1 MTHGL
6 ALLPWQDYAAVL
18 GLAVEGLDVAV
29 YDGSADPPDDVLG
42 RVTFYVPPYMSTSHT
57 LELMSRMP
65 RLRVVQTLT
74 AGVDSAWPL
83 LPDGVTLC
91 NAAGVH
97 DASTA
102 ELAVGLVL
110 ASLRGLDEFARAQST
125 GEWRYAQH
133 ESLADRRV
141 LVIGAGHVGTALTRR
156 LEPFEVEIV
165 RVGRTRR
172 SLDDG
177 TVVHGTDELPELLP
191 EADVVVLVVPL
202 TAGTTGTTGMVDA
215 AFLGRMK
222 QGALLVNVARGA
234 VVRTGD
240 LVDAVRRGHV
250 SAALDVT
257 DPEPLPPDH
266 PLWTLPGVLI
276 SPHVGGFT
284 TAFLPRA
291 HRLVAHQLRR
301 WRLGD
306 PLENVMARP

>member
-6 ALLPWQDYAAVL
+6 ALLPWDDYADVL
-18 GLAVEGLDVAV
+18 GLAVDGLDVAV
-29 YDGSADPPDDVLG
+29 YDGTADPPDDVLG
-42 RVTFYVPPYMSTSHT
+42 RVTFYVPPYMSASHT

-74 AGVDSAWPL
+74 AGVDSAWPH

-110 ASLRGLDEFARAQST
+110 ASLRGIDEFARAQQS
-125 GEWRYAQH
+125 GEWRHARH
-133 ESLADRRV
+133 ESLADKRV
-141 LVIGAGHVGTALTRR
+141 LVIGAGHVGSAITRR

-165 RVGRTRR
+165 RVGRTHRVNEH
-172 SLDDG
+172 G
-177 TVVHGTDELPELLP
+177 VVVHGVDELPDLLP
-191 EADVVVLVVPL
+191 AADVVVLVVPQ
-202 TAGTTGTTGMVDA
+202 TPETTGMVDA
-215 AFLGRMK
+215 GFLARMRP
-222 QGALLVNVARGA
+222 GALLVNVARGA
-234 VVRTGD
+234 VVVTDD

-250 SAALDVT
+250 RAALDVT

-291 HRLVAHQLRR
+291 HGLVAHQLRR

-306 PLENVMARP
+306 PLDNVMPRPGS

>member
-6 ALLPWQDYAAVL
+6 ALLPWDDYADVL
-18 GLAVEGLDVAV
+18 GLAVDGLDVAV
-29 YDGSADPPDDVLG
+29 YDGTADPPDDILE
-42 RVTFYVPPYMSTSHT
+42 RVTFYVPPYMSSRHT

-74 AGVDSAWPL
+74 AGVDSAWPH
-83 LPDGVTLC
+83 LPEGVTLC

-110 ASLRGLDEFARAQST
+110 ASLRGIDEFARAQPS
-125 GEWRYAQH
+125 GEWRYALR
-133 ESLADRRV
+133 ESLADKHV
-141 LVIGAGHVGTALTRR
+141 LVVGAGRIGTAIVRR

-172 SLDDG
+172 TLDDA
-177 TVVHGTDELPELLP
+177 TLVHGRDELPDLLP
-191 EADVVVLVVPL
+191 DADVVVLIVPQ
-202 TAGTTGTTGMVDA
+202 TPETTGMVDA
-215 AFLGRMK
+215 AFLARMQ

-234 VVRTGD
+234 VVVTDD

-250 SAALDVT
+250 RAALDVT

-306 PLENVMARP
+306 PLDNVMAPR